1 MTVHRNKQR
10 KRETGAGRGQQ
21 RERESTEA
29 PKGREDT
36 RSMRAKEQ
44 RPQESRYPERK
55 TDRQTHRER
64 QAESHKED

>member
-29 PKGREDT
+29 PKGREYPQHESERT
-36 RSMRAKEQ
+36 ETPREQ
-44 RPQESRYPERK
+44 IPREE
-55 TDRQTHRER
+55 DRQIHRER
-64 QAESHKED
+64 QANESHKED